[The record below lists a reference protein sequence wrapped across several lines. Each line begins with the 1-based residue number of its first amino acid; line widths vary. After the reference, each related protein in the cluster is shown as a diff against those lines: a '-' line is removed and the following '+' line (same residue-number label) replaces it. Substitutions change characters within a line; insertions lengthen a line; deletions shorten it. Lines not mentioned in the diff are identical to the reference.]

1 MAAKTYQQ
9 IQEEADR
16 LFGKGASDAKLQWPQ
31 TQQQS
36 AGLAEEKRKRGG
48 VARGWDVGKSW
59 LRPAASAVAG
69 ALGGPAAATT
79 IGALLRGVDRPGKS
93 GVGLDLGQA
102 ARGAAEGY
110 AAGSLG
116 ATARGAMSPGM
127 APGTA
132 TIPATRTEGAMTAL
146 KQYFSPGAQAL
157 ASGAQKLY
165 QFAKDDPAVAA
176 QALKSGLDYYSAA
189 QAQQF
194 EQEQAA
200 LQDQLREEERARRNR
215 LAQLLAPA
223 LQAQARPYTSS
234 R

>member
-16 LFGKGASDAKLQWPQ
+16 LFGKGASDAKFQWRQ
-31 TQQQS
+31 TQQRS

-93 GVGLDLGQA
+93 GVGFDLGQA

-110 AAGSLG
+110 AAGGVGAGIRG
-116 ATARGAMSPGM
+116 ATAPKAGVYGGEGLMRGKSAAS
-127 APGTA
+127 
-132 TIPATRTEGAMTAL
+132 AL
-146 KQYFSPGAQAL
+146 QSYFRPGAQAL
-157 ASGAQKLY
+157 ASGAQKAY
-165 QFAKDDPAVAA
+165 QFAKDNPAVAA